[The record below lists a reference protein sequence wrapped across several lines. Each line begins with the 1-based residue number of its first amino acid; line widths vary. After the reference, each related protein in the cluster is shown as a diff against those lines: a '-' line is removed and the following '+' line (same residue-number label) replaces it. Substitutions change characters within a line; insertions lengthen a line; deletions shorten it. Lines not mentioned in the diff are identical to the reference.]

1 MGRMTLSKFE
11 GRDVVDT
18 TVAITK
24 AGDGLSA
31 ALEIEP
37 TELHHKQ
44 IVQVVLECEVGAV
57 TFKSATEGEGL
68 IRVHKLVT
76 SRATLITRDHE
87 LHGASL
93 AALNKMTEQLAAAGH
108 AKGSQPGQGTLPQD
122 PDSVAPEAEGMT
134 DDQFEGSARKPRPDD
149 DVTVPD
155 DISSLDDELAD
166 Q

>member
-1 MGRMTLSKFE
+1 MAGMTLSQFE

-87 LHGASL
+87 LHKASL
-93 AALNKMTEQLAAAGH
+93 AALNDMTERLAQAGT
-108 AKGSQPGQGTLPQD
+108 AKGSQPGQGSLPQD
-122 PDSVAPEAEGMT
+122 
-134 DDQFEGSARKPRPDD
+134 QPDD
-149 DVTVPD
+149 DDAEWEDSARSRKGRPADADSMERVTVPD
-155 DISSLDDELAD
+155 DASELDDELAP
-166 Q
+166 

>member
-1 MGRMTLSKFE
+1 MAGMTLSQFE

-87 LHGASL
+87 LHKASL
-93 AALNKMTEQLAAAGH
+93 AALNDMTERLAQAGT
-108 AKGSQPGQGTLPQD
+108 AKGSQPGQGSLPQD
-122 PDSVAPEAEGMT
+122 QPDDAEWE
-134 DDQFEGSARKPRPDD
+134 DSARSRKGRPGDD
-149 DVTVPD
+149 MERVTVPD
-155 DISSLDDELAD
+155 DASALDDELS
-166 Q
+166 

>member
-1 MGRMTLSKFE
+1 MTAMTLNKFE

-31 ALEIEP
+31 ALEVEP

-44 IVQVVLECEVGAV
+44 VVQVLLECEVGAV

-87 LHGASL
+87 LHAASL
-93 AALNKMTEQLAAAGH
+93 ATLNNMTEKLAREGK
-108 AKGSQPGQGTLPQD
+108 AKGSMPGQETLDGAGVEVPHD
-122 PDSVAPEAEGMT
+122 ASSLTDEEWEASSDRGQPMPV
-134 DDQFEGSARKPRPDD
+134 GDD
-149 DVTVPD
+149 D
-155 DISSLDDELAD
+155 LDAELD
-166 Q
+166 RT

>member
-1 MGRMTLSKFE
+1 MARMTLSQFE

-31 ALEIEP
+31 ALNIEP
-37 TELHHKQ
+37 TELRHKQ

-57 TFKSATEGEGL
+57 TFNSATEGEGL

-76 SRATLITRDHE
+76 SRATLITRDHQ
-87 LHGASL
+87 LHKATLG
-93 AALNKMTEQLAAAGH
+93 ALNDMTEKLAQAGK

-122 PDSVAPEAEGMT
+122 EGGVAPDAKGMS
-134 DDQFEGSARKPRPDD
+134 DNEFEGSARRPRPAD